1 MDQLDERFNLKTVTE
16 IPEGVIPLEFSS
28 IEDAV
33 KYLEQATSNSNSNLI
48 IINLTQVVNS
58 IAGSTTINKTGTFAT
73 TTAAKLS
80 ATILYATLNNGMINI
95 VNVTSRSTGDASW
108 S

>member
-1 MDQLDERFNLKTVTE
+1 MDQLDERFNLQTVTG
-16 IPEGVIPLEFSS
+16 IPEGVIPIEF
-28 IEDAV
+28 
-33 KYLEQATSNSNSNLI
+33 KYLEQATSNFNS
-48 IINLTQVVNS
+48 NLTQVVNS
-58 IAGSTTINKTGTFAT
+58 IAGSTTINKTGTFST